1 MNTLTVAHY
10 FKSTDDKLALY
21 KSDPEDNSCE
31 HCHEFDELVIVE
43 QGHGLHIINGRPLYI
58 QQGDIFYVQ
67 RGDHH
72 FYDELGTLKLINIL
86 INPVAEFV
94 FLRHTGSLLQRFS
107 VRDAS
112 CYTWLAPEIR
122 MQCNS
127 LIDKIFSAQ
136 PLQVEQRESLF
147 FQLVNTLLQA
157 QSDVNHNNTRY
168 KLHKLLNHLQEN
180 CFEEYDWNDLA
191 KQFHLTPRTAF
202 RHIKAATGMT
212 PENYIKHLRLVSA
225 RVKVRE
231 TDMTITEIAFLCGFA
246 NSSHFSTLY
255 KKVFSITPSEERKR
269 AEMAG

>member
-1 MNTLTVAHY
+1 MNTLTIAHY
-10 FKSTDDKLALY
+10 FKSTQDKLALY
-21 KSDPEDNSCE
+21 KSDPEDNGCE

-43 QGHGLHIINGRPLYI
+43 QGHGLHVINGRPLYI

-86 INPVAEFV
+86 INPMANFSYLSKME
-94 FLRHTGSLLQRFS
+94 SLLQRFS
-107 VRDAS
+107 VRDAL
-112 CYTWLAPEIR
+112 CYTWLAPDAR
-122 MQCNS
+122 MQCNL
-127 LIDKIFSAQ
+127 LIDQIFSAQ
-136 PLQVEQRESLF
+136 PLSEEHREALF
-147 FQLVNTLLQA
+147 FQLVSRLLQA
-157 QSDVNHNNTRY
+157 QAEVHLNNTRY

-180 CFEEYDWNDLA
+180 CFQEYDWNALA

-231 TDMTITEIAFLCGFA
+231 TDMTITEIAFMCGFA

-255 KKVFSITPSEERKR
+255 KKVFSLTPSEERR
-269 AEMAG
+269 RVENHY